1 MVTSN
6 VFAII
11 LSTETPIAGVS
22 PSHEPKQFHEIG
34 GRAVPVGANDRAT
47 EE

>member
-11 LSTETPIAGVS
+11 LSTETPIAEAS
-22 PSHEPKQFHEIG
+22 ASLEPKQFHEID
-34 GRAVPVGANDRAT
+34 GRALCVEAND
-47 EE
+47 